1 MDDDTDDETQALL
14 PRINPTG
21 STVSNWTFL
30 SYAHANINSSMV
42 AILDAV
48 FSLAL
53 FAFATVLVTTEFS
66 VHIPLL
72 ALMRT
77 VLVVVRGPQ
86 LRVEAAQAS
95 ICVAVVVFLSS
106 PSVHALLLLLGA
118 TVTPSAIWLLRPCD
132 SLSHDAPHPE
142 LDAPTNATTT
152 TRIASDGPFNPFPTF
167 NQLPATPVSLDD
179 TPTDSTIVF
188 LFPDL
193 LAPDLN
199 SPQQTYREYPA
210 IIPEAKEMLTPLF
223 GKTAAFSSSAPNPSF
238 MNKRLDSDPVTVAGP
253 NGPNDSQAD
262 HETHNPSVYPVLGRN
277 HTNDPFSSTS
287 MVTSPGLS
295 STPTGG
301 ATVFNMKSHN
311 QVSNVRPPIQHRAT
325 DTTMEDS
332 FLGDI
337 APNGFSVRKKEQLAF
352 QRLANDA
359 FPNEA
364 SCVTEGETESRIK
377 ETSTDAYT
385 RLGQTWL
392 HSESVMSSIN
402 LMWNGDYD
410 DAESLLLSK
419 TNIAPS
425 TPSAR
430 VSLHLAELFMLI
442 QLSSG
447 CEDDISNALKSIKS
461 AEIVCGN
468 LLQHSSELRALF
480 SSLPSIFEHEK
491 ALQDSLFEL
500 YQLDAECC
508 FADTLLFKGVCQIF
522 MGREIKGT
530 STLRASFRIYQ
541 KLTKRIE
548 HLDITSTKP
557 EIRHIYEREKS
568 RVQDTVSF
576 GTAFFDFVLEIVPY
590 GLASIL
596 KALGFSSNRSSAI
609 MTLTRISR
617 SDSLRAPLAIFV
629 LLFESASFTSA
640 VGVLRMR
647 KWASDPFSSAAAG
660 FAMGDAGG
668 GGPGSTPESFRTK
681 SFRQS
686 VPEDAFVANGRIN
699 ETVVVGVKKVK
710 KGMLL
715 AQDALNRWQKSPV
728 FNIMAYYIW
737 RKVGLTDESS
747 RFLNIAI
754 SSVSPSVVA
763 YPVALWFEMA
773 CHLALRCDWQA
784 ARAIFE
790 TIWNTPANN
799 ASSQALISS
808 LEGPGN
814 TLSATSS
821 FCNSTHSKPA
831 LGQQAGSSSSL
842 FANDWFEVRPMAG
855 ICLVGC
861 LRAGEGPLLKT
872 GGASYETAKNVRKDI
887 LIALSSRR
895 IKKTRIIKFSILLLE
910 WAISRP
916 GAIHPLLTHTI
927 LLLRRDLHRLCLQ
940 PATRTKD
947 PLQQHAQL
955 RLVYNLCASI
965 HDLTAE
971 NCGMEDSS
979 GRLLVLFLQAVLF
992 KCWVLCARHVELGE
1006 VVRGDAAVDGYG
1018 GSLKLVL
1025 EGLDEITAWSREMF
1039 QTCIDFRGLAPHLQ
1053 RNGGTGANTTEVLWI
1068 VAHARYELKE
1078 LDVLLSENRWGTAVF
1093 DLMRRCFDDE
1103 GVLASEAVDKDT
1115 LEWRG
1120 KTREGEVS
1128 SSDEGEFADRLEDED
1143 TAVTATEDVDSDAI
1157 YERAEA
1163 FRADLRKRTS
1173 NVSLGSVEV
1182 LEQDGPDLRLVA
1194 ALHWMK
1200 LACLQ

>member
-1 MDDDTDDETQALL
+1 MDDDMDDERQALL
-14 PRINPTG
+14 PRIDPTG
-21 STVSNWTFL
+21 SQADKWTFL
-30 SYAHANINSSMV
+30 SYAHANINTTMV
-42 AILDAV
+42 AVADAV
-48 FSLAL
+48 LSLAL
-53 FAFATVLVTTEFS
+53 FALAMLFIPAEFS

-72 ALMRT
+72 ASLRA
-77 VLVVVRGPQ
+77 VLVLVRGPE

-106 PSVHALLLLLGA
+106 PSVDALLLLLGA
-118 TVTPSAIWLLRPCD
+118 TVTPVAIWFLRPYH
-132 SLSHDAPHPE
+132 SLSHDEPHLE
-142 LDAPTNATTT
+142 SDVPTTATAT
-152 TRIASDGPFNPFPTF
+152 TRIAAVGPFNPFPTF
-167 NQLPATPVSLDD
+167 NQLPATPVSVNE

-199 SPQQTYREYPA
+199 SPNETYPESPA

-223 GKTAAFSSSAPNPSF
+223 GKAAAFSSSAPNPSF
-238 MNKRLDSDPVTVAGP
+238 MNKRLDSDPITVAGAVDP
-253 NGPNDSQAD
+253 NASQEGEEA
-262 HETHNPSVYPVLGRN
+262 HNPTAYPALRRN
-277 HTNDPFSSTS
+277 HTNLPFSSTS
-287 MVTSPGLS
+287 MVTAVGLS
-295 STPTGG
+295 STRTGG
-301 ATVFNMKSHN
+301 AIASTINSHDPL
-311 QVSNVRPPIQHRAT
+311 STLRPSIQHRAT

-332 FLGDI
+332 FLGNV
-337 APNGFSVRKKEQLAF
+337 APNGFSVRKKEQLAS
-352 QRLANDA
+352 QQLTNDGL
-359 FPNEA
+359 PNEA
-364 SCVTEGETESRIK
+364 SYVTEGETEFGIK
-377 ETSTDAYT
+377 ETSSDAYK

-392 HSESVMSSIN
+392 HSESVLTSVN
-402 LMWNGDYD
+402 LMWDGDYH

-419 TNIAPS
+419 TNTSPS
-425 TPSAR
+425 PSSAR

-447 CEDDISNALKSIKS
+447 CEDDINNALKSIKS

-468 LLQHSSELRALF
+468 LLQNPSELRALF
-480 SSLPSIFEHEK
+480 SSLPSIFDHEK
-491 ALQDSLFEL
+491 ALQDSLFAL
-500 YQLDAECC
+500 YQLDTECC
-508 FADTLLFKGVCQIF
+508 YADTLLFKGVCQIF

-541 KLTKRIE
+541 KLMKRIE
-548 HLDITSTKP
+548 LLDITASKP

-568 RVQDTVSF
+568 RVRDAISF
-576 GTAFFDFVLEIVPY
+576 GTAFFDFVLEIVPH

-596 KALGFSSNRSSAI
+596 KALGFSSNRQSAI
-609 MTLTRISR
+609 TTLTRISQ

-647 KWASDPFSSAAAG
+647 KWASDPFSSAGAG
-660 FAMGDAGG
+660 FARGDAGG
-668 GGPGSTPESFRTK
+668 GPGNTPESLRTK

-710 KGMLL
+710 MGMRL

-747 RFLNIAI
+747 HFLNIAI

-763 YPVALWFEMA
+763 YPMALWFEMA
-773 CHLALRCDWQA
+773 CHLALRCDWQP

-799 ASSQALISS
+799 TSSQALISS
-808 LEGPGN
+808 LDVPGN
-814 TLSATSS
+814 AISATSS
-821 FCNSTHSKPA
+821 FCNSTNSKPA
-831 LGQQAGSSSSL
+831 LGQQASSSSSL

-855 ICLVGC
+855 IFLVGC

-872 GGASYETAKNVRKDI
+872 GGASYETAKNVRKEI

-947 PLQQHAQL
+947 PLQQHAHL

-1006 VVRGDAAVDGYG
+1006 VIRGDTVVDAPG
-1018 GSLKLVL
+1018 GSSKLVF
-1025 EGLDEITAWSREMF
+1025 EGLYEITAWSREMF
-1039 QTCIDFRGLAPHLQ
+1039 QTCINFRGLAPHLQ
-1053 RNGGTGANTTEVLWI
+1053 RNGGAGANTTEVLWI

-1078 LDVLLSENRWGTAVF
+1078 LDVLLSENRWDTAVF
-1093 DLMRRCFDDE
+1093 DLMRKCFDEDA
-1103 GVLASEAVDKDT
+1103 LAGETFDKDT

-1120 KTREGEVS
+1120 KTREGGEGS
-1128 SSDEGEFADRLEDED
+1128 SVELESEHRLEDDD
-1143 TAVTATEDVDSDAI
+1143 TAVTATEDIDSDAI

-1182 LEQDGPDLRLVA
+1182 LEQEGPDLRLVA